1 VSADAAVGRDDA
13 RAAMDY
19 TITYR
24 FGPRDYIALI
34 RASRSIRPLGR
45 LGRWG
50 RAALFGLLIVGLVIA
65 FSYDS
70 LSGAPRLL
78 LTVAAIVFV
87 MVTLAARVGEFLGE
101 RLMARWMFPRYS
113 IANKDVTLEFGEQG
127 IQSKTGGNEGRMSW
141 SSFVQIIETQDGLFL
156 ALSRAELVGVPKRAV
171 PSTDTFADL
180 ARYVRGKVGASAA
193 GQRTQASAK
202 ETAGSR

>member
-1 VSADAAVGRDDA
+1 MSADAAVGRDNA

-24 FGPRDYIALI
+24 FGPHDYIALI

-50 RAALFGLLIVGLVIA
+50 RLFGLLIAGLVIA

-70 LSGAPRLL
+70 PWGAPWLL

-87 MVTLAARVGEFLGE
+87 MVTLAARVGEYLGE
-101 RLMARWMFPRYS
+101 RLMARWVFPRYS
-113 IANKDVTLEFGEQG
+113 IANKDVTLELGEQG
-127 IQSKTGGNEGRMSW
+127 IRSKTGGNEGRMSW
-141 SSFVQIIETQDGLFL
+141 SSFVRIIETHDGLFL
-156 ALSRAELVGVPKRAV
+156 ALSRAELLGVPRRAL
-171 PSTDTFADL
+171 PSTDAFADF

-193 GQRTQASAK
+193 RDHDKRAAP
-202 ETAGSR
+202 

>member
-1 VSADAAVGRDDA
+1 
-13 RAAMDY
+13 MDY

-24 FGPRDYIALI
+24 FGPHDYIALI
-34 RASRSIRPLGR
+34 RASRSIGPLGR

-70 LSGAPRLL
+70 LWGAPRLL

-87 MVTLAARVGEFLGE
+87 MVTLVARVGEYLGE
-101 RLMARWMFPRYS
+101 RLMARWVFPRYS
-113 IANKDVTLEFGEQG
+113 IANKDVTLELGEQG
-127 IQSKTGGNEGRMSW
+127 IRSKTGGNEGRMSW
-141 SSFVQIIETQDGLFL
+141 SSFVRIIETHDGLFL
-156 ALSRAELVGVPKRAV
+156 ALSRAELLGVPRRAL
-171 PSTDTFADL
+171 PSTDAFADF

-193 GQRTQASAK
+193 RDHDKRAAP
-202 ETAGSR
+202 